1 MRRMKIIPIGTIRT
15 PFKKPEYCPPQ
26 GAFSNARGK
35 ILLKKK
41 YKEALAD
48 LDGFSH
54 AWLIFC
60 FHKCGK
66 FESKVKPLLDE
77 EPRGLFATR
86 HPNRPNPI
94 GMTPVKI
101 LKING
106 CEIEFEGADM
116 LDGSPLLDI
125 KPLVEEFDV
134 RAGAKTGWIER
145 VLKRKRFSQKDI
157 QSKKYKDRNSTQ

>member
-1 MRRMKIIPIGTIRT
+1 MKIIPIGTIKT
-15 PFKKPEYCPPQ
+15 PFKKPEDCLPQ
-26 GAFSNARGK
+26 GAFSKARGK
-35 ILLKKK
+35 ILIKKR

-54 AWLIFC
+54 AWLLYC

-66 FESKVKPLLDE
+66 FQARVKPLLDE
-77 EPRGLFATR
+77 EKRGLFATR

-101 LKING
+101 LEIND

-116 LDGSPLLDI
+116 LDGTPLLDI
-125 KPLVEEFDV
+125 KPLVREFDV
-134 RAGAKTGWIER
+134 RAGTKTGWIGKA
-145 VLKRKRFSQKDI
+145 LKRKRFSQKDI
-157 QSKKYKDRNSTQ
+157 RGKKK

>member
-1 MRRMKIIPIGTIRT
+1 MKITPIGTIKT
-15 PFKKPEYCPPQ
+15 PFKKPEECPPQ
-26 GAFSNARGK
+26 GAFSKARGK
-35 ILLKKK
+35 IIIKKN
-41 YKEALAD
+41 YKEALSD

-54 AWLIFC
+54 AWLLYC

-66 FESKVKPLLDE
+66 FQSKVKPLLDD

-116 LDGSPLLDI
+116 LDGSPLVDI
-125 KPLVEEFDV
+125 KPLVKEFDV
-134 RAGAKTGWIER
+134 RAGTKRGWLE
-145 VLKRKRFSQKDI
+145 KMFKDKRFS
-157 QSKKYKDRNSTQ
+157 KKVLKKNK